1 MKNITHLAAKVRYI
15 SAYPGNHKLKGGE
28 PGDVQIRLGLK
39 GLRVSES
46 GFKASAIGLMICLA
60 FVRSWAE
67 G

>member
-28 PGDVQIRLGLK
+28 PGIVQIRLGLK
-39 GLRVSES
+39 GFRVPEW
-46 GFKASAIGLMICLA
+46 GLKASAIGLMLCLA
-60 FVRSWAE
+60 FVGSWAE